1 MPINIVWEENHT
13 LYVKYS
19 GTINGSEARQ
29 SQETFGS
36 DERFDGLK
44 AILLD
49 GSEIV
54 ENLYTE
60 KDVEIISAIAIA
72 QAKSNPAIKN
82 AVVVDATDN
91 GVALSAFYK
100 FLADETAWDIELFS
114 NEEEAR
120 QWLSKH

>member
-1 MPINIVWEENHT
+1 MPIDIIWEENHT

-19 GTINGSEARQ
+19 GSISGADARK
-29 SQETFGS
+29 SQEAFGS
-36 DERFDGLK
+36 DERFDRLN

-60 KDVEIISAIAIA
+60 KDVEIISAITIA
-72 QAKSNPAIKN
+72 QAKTNPTIKN
-82 AVVVDATDN
+82 AVVVDATEN
-91 GVALSAFYK
+91 GIALSAFYK

-114 NEEEAR
+114 SEEDAR
-120 QWLSKH
+120 QWLSSK